1 MDGDRIKMNTFSPS
15 DSPLLNIKEV
25 HDGEYHA
32 AGVSAATGDGLVTT
46 LNCEDEPIR
55 IPGSIQR
62 HGFML
67 LLDKREEHVIGASE
81 NAEEFLAVPLKLILG
96 ASVDTILA
104 REVLAALRAG
114 IRSDETASLL
124 TFLGSFKMRDELH
137 SVVTHLVGDLRVL
150 EFERLEHLVSP
161 ELMNSVITN
170 FVATLSKLNG
180 EAELL
185 QAITRQVK
193 DLTGFDRVLLYRFD
207 QAGHGTVLTEENNGT
222 LPSYLD
228 LRFPA
233 SDIPQQARE
242 LYVLNT
248 VRIIPDATY
257 VPSPLRA
264 SAQKTVEGL
273 DLSMS
278 LLRSVSPIH
287 LQYMRNMGTL
297 SSMSISIVCD
307 GKLWGL
313 ISGHHAMP
321 HSVPYLVRSAC
332 DLLTRIVSSQL
343 MAFRTASKLEKMM
356 HFHGVHRMML
366 THMAAENDYVA
377 AIASQMSYL
386 AQVTDGEGAAL
397 VIDGHCEMHGQTP
410 GEHAIHRLAAWMDAQ
425 PDLMLFESRHLKREI
440 DWADE
445 ISDVASG
452 LLAIRISDVRQSYL
466 MWFRPE
472 VVRTVNWAGE
482 PPTLSDG
489 QSNTDR
495 EKSLHPRE
503 SFRIWKEMVRGRS
516 APWTEMEIESAREFR
531 NALVTIGL
539 KRAEE
544 AVELSEARFR
554 QLTHALPSPVWTSDD
569 DGQLTYVNQKWRD
582 QQLGERGRWYEQ
594 VGLSPE
600 EEARC
605 DELWKTA
612 VATGATFEAELRFH
626 TGSEAVERWNLVRSI
641 PFLKADG
648 TRAGW
653 VGACTDLTDRRDRE
667 AARRMAEKLALTGRM
682 TSVIAHEINNPLE
695 AITNVLYL
703 MGQEVKGNASA
714 LNYIEMAQYE
724 IERISG
730 ITKQTLRWSKDST
743 QHAEFATAGELF
755 DDVVRLFAAKIR
767 NRQITVTIVGGESLR
782 FHGVIGQIRQVMANL
797 VSNALDA
804 VSVGGRVWLEATANN
819 GELEILVRDEGE
831 GMDEKTQRQLF
842 RPFFSTKGDL
852 GNGLGLYISNE
863 IVERHG
869 GRLAVESTLGVG
881 TTMRIRLPNAVADNL
896 TSAPDVD

>member
-1 MDGDRIKMNTFSPS
+1 MISIS
-15 DSPLLNIKEV
+15 
-25 HDGEYHA
+25 
-32 AGVSAATGDGLVTT
+32 
-46 LNCEDEPIR
+46 NCEDEPIR

-67 LLDKREEHVIGASE
+67 LLDKREDHVVAASE
-81 NAEEFLAVPLKLILG
+81 NAEEFLGVPLKLILG
-96 ASVDTILA
+96 ASVDTILG

-114 IRSDETASLL
+114 IRSGGL

-137 SVVTHLVGDLRVL
+137 SVVTHLVSDLRML
-150 EFERLEHLVSP
+150 EFERLDQLVSP

-170 FVATLSKLNG
+170 FVAALSKLNG
-180 EAELL
+180 ETELL

-207 QAGHGTVLTEENNGT
+207 EAGHGTVLAEENNGT

-228 LRFPA
+228 LRFPS

-264 SAQKTVEGL
+264 TTPSTVAGL

-287 LQYMRNMGTL
+287 LEYMRNMGTQ

-313 ISGHHAMP
+313 ISGHHAKP

-343 MAFRTASKLEKMM
+343 MAFRTASRLEKMM
-356 HFHGVHRMML
+356 HFHGVHRRML

-386 AQVTDGEGAAL
+386 AQVTDADGVAL
-397 VIDGHCEMHGQTP
+397 IIDGHCEMHGQTP
-410 GEHAIHRLAAWMDAQ
+410 QEQAIRRLAAWMDAQ
-425 PDLMLFESRHLKREI
+425 PELKFFESRHLKREI
-440 DWADE
+440 EWAE
-445 ISDVASG
+445 EFSDVASG

-482 PPTLSDG
+482 PPTLSNG
-489 QSNTDR
+489 QSNGNR

-516 APWTEMEIESAREFR
+516 APWSEMEIESAREFR
-531 NALVTIGL
+531 NALVTISL

-554 QLTHALPSPVWTSDD
+554 QLTHAMPSPVWTSDD
-569 DGQLTYVNQKWRD
+569 DGQLTYVNQRWRD
-582 QQLGERGRWYEQ
+582 EKLGERGRWYEQ
-594 VGLSPE
+594 VGLGAE

-605 DELWKTA
+605 GQLWKTA
-612 VATGATFEAELRFH
+612 VAGGATFEAELRFH
-626 TGSEAVERWNLVRSI
+626 AGSEDVQRWNLVRSI
-641 PFLKADG
+641 PFLRADD

-653 VGACTDLTDRRDRE
+653 VGTCTDLTDRRERE
-667 AARRMAEKLALTGRM
+667 AAIRMAEKLALTGRM

-703 MGQEVKGNASA
+703 VGQEVQGNASA

-724 IERISG
+724 LERISG
-730 ITKQTLRWSKDST
+730 ITKQTLRWSKDSI
-743 QHAEFATAGELF
+743 QQAEFAAAGALF

-767 NRQITVTIVGGESLR
+767 NRHIIVTTTGGESLH
-782 FHGVIGQIRQVMANL
+782 FYGVIGQIRQVIANV

-804 VSVGGRVWLEATANN
+804 VPVGGRVWLEATT
-819 GELEILVRDEGE
+819 GEGGLEIVVRDEGE
-831 GMDEKTQRQLF
+831 GMSEETQRQLF

-852 GNGLGLYISNE
+852 GNGLGLYISHE

-869 GRLAVESTLGVG
+869 GHIAVESTQGIG
-881 TTMRIRLPNAVADNL
+881 TTMRITLPDPAREKL
-896 TSAPDVD
+896 TSDSDVN

>member
-1 MDGDRIKMNTFSPS
+1 MKPLFPP
-15 DSPLLNIKEV
+15 DSPLLNIQEV
-25 HDGEYHA
+25 HAGEYHA
-32 AGVSAATGDGLVTT
+32 TAATSATSQEVTT
-46 LNCEDEPIR
+46 IHNCEDEPIR

-67 LLDKREEHVIGASE
+67 LLDERAEHVFAASE

-96 ASVDTILA
+96 APVDTILE

-114 IRSDETASLL
+114 IRSDETGSLL
-124 TFLGSFKMRDELH
+124 TFLGSFKMRDDLH
-137 SVVTHLVGDLRVL
+137 SVVMHSVGDIRVL
-150 EFERLEHLVSP
+150 EFERLDHLVKP

-180 EAELL
+180 EMELL
-185 QAITRQVK
+185 QAITGQVR
-193 DLTGFDRVLLYRFD
+193 DLTGFDRVMLYRFD

-233 SDIPQQARE
+233 TDIPQQARE
-242 LYVLNT
+242 LYLLNT

-257 VPSPLRA
+257 VPSPLQA
-264 SAQKTVEGL
+264 VTQKTVEGL

-278 LLRSVSPIH
+278 LLRSVSPVH
-287 LQYMRNMGTL
+287 VEYMRNMGTL
-297 SSMSISIVCD
+297 SSMSISIVCE
-307 GKLWGL
+307 GRLWGL
-313 ISGHHAMP
+313 ISGHHAKP

-332 DLLTRIVSSQL
+332 DLLTRIVASQL
-343 MAFRTASKLEKMM
+343 TAFRTASKLEKMM
-356 HFHGVHRMML
+356 HFHKVHRRML
-366 THMAAENDYVA
+366 THMAAENDYVS

-386 AQVTDGEGAAL
+386 AQVTDGRGAAL
-397 VIDGHCEMHGQTP
+397 IMDGQCAMHGQTP
-410 GEHAIHRLAAWMDAQ
+410 GEPAVRRLAQWMDAQ
-425 PDLMLFESRHLKREI
+425 PELMLFETRNLKQEI

-452 LLAIRISDVRQSYL
+452 LVAIRISDVRQGYL

-482 PPTLSDG
+482 PPMLSDG
-489 QSNTDR
+489 QSHDNR
-495 EKSLHPRE
+495 GKSLHPRE
-503 SFRIWKEMVRGRS
+503 SFKKWKEMVRGQS

-531 NALVTIGL
+531 NALMTISL

-554 QLTHALPSPVWTSDD
+554 QLTHALPNPVWTSDD
-569 DGQLTYVNQKWRD
+569 GGRLTYVNQKWRD
-582 QQLGERGRWYEQ
+582 QRLGEHGRWYEQ
-594 VGLSPE
+594 AGLGPE

-605 DELWKTA
+605 GQLWKTA
-612 VATGATFEAELRFH
+612 VDAGATFEAELRFH
-626 TGSEAVERWNLVRSI
+626 AGSDDVERWNLVRSI
-641 PFLKADG
+641 PFLRADN

-653 VGACTDLTDRRDRE
+653 VGTCTDLTDRRERE
-667 AARRMAEKLALTGRM
+667 AAVRTAEKLALTGRM

-703 MGQEVKGNASA
+703 MGQQLQGDASA
-714 LNYIEMAQYE
+714 LNYIEMVQYE

-730 ITKQTLRWSKDST
+730 ITKQTLRWSKESI
-743 QHAEFATAGELF
+743 QHAQSATAGVLF

-767 NRQITVTIVGGESLR
+767 NRQISVTIAGGESLR
-782 FHGVIGQIRQVMANL
+782 FHGVLGQIRQVMANL

-804 VSVGGRVWLEATANN
+804 VSVGGRVWLEATA
-819 GELEILVRDEGE
+819 GEGVLEITVRDEGT
-831 GMDEKTQRQLF
+831 GMSEETQRQLF

-863 IVERHG
+863 IMERHG
-869 GRLAVESTLGVG
+869 GRLTVESTLGMG
-881 TTMRIRLPNAVADNL
+881 TTMRITLPDSAVEKATLDSDL
-896 TSAPDVD
+896 ATTLQ

>member
-1 MDGDRIKMNTFSPS
+1 MDGNCIKTNSLFRG
-15 DSPLLNIKEV
+15 DSTLLNIQQV
-25 HDGEYHA
+25 HDGEYHT
-32 AGVSAATGDGLVTT
+32 AGVSAATGDGVLTT
-46 LNCEDEPIR
+46 RNCEDEPIR
-55 IPGSIQR
+55 VPGSIQR

-67 LLDKREEHVIGASE
+67 LLDRREEHVVAASE
-81 NAEEFLAVPLKLILG
+81 NVEEFLALPLKLILG
-96 ASVDTILA
+96 ASVDTILG

-114 IRSDETASLL
+114 TRADETSSLL

-137 SVVTHLVGDLRVL
+137 SVVTHRVGDLRVL
-150 EFERLEHLVSP
+150 EFERLERLVSP

-170 FVATLSKLNG
+170 FVATLGKLNG
-180 EAELL
+180 ETELL

-193 DLTGFDRVLLYRFD
+193 DLTGFDRVLLYSFD

-228 LRFPA
+228 MRFPA

-242 LYVLNT
+242 LYILNT

-264 SAQKTVEGL
+264 FAQKTVEGL
-273 DLSMS
+273 DMSMS

-313 ISGHHAMP
+313 ISGHHAKP

-343 MAFRTASKLEKMM
+343 IAFRTASKLEKMM

-386 AQVTDGEGAAL
+386 AQVTDGGGAAL
-397 VIDGHCEMHGQTP
+397 IIDGHCEMYGQTP
-410 GEHAIHRLAAWMDAQ
+410 GEQAIRRLAAWMYAQ
-425 PDLMLFESRHLKREI
+425 PDLTLFESQHLKREI
-440 DWADE
+440 EWADE

-489 QSNTDR
+489 QSNGNR
-495 EKSLHPRE
+495 ETSLHPRE

-544 AVELSEARFR
+544 AVELGEARFR

-582 QQLGERGRWYEQ
+582 QRLGERGRWYEQ
-594 VGLSPE
+594 VMLSAE
-600 EEARC
+600 EVVRC
-605 DELWKTA
+605 RELWKTA
-612 VATGATFEAELRFH
+612 VADGSTFEAELRFH
-626 TGSEAVERWNLVRSI
+626 SGSEDVERWNLVRSI
-641 PFLKADG
+641 PFLRVDG

-653 VGACTDLTDRRDRE
+653 VGTCTDLTDRRERE
-667 AARRMAEKLALTGRM
+667 TALRMAEKLALTGRM

-695 AITNVLYL
+695 AITNILYL
-703 MGQEVKGNASA
+703 MGQEVGGNPSA
-714 LNYIEMAQYE
+714 LSYIEMAQYE

-730 ITKQTLRWSKDST
+730 ITKQTLRWSKDSI
-743 QHAEFATAGELF
+743 QQAEFSTAGELF

-782 FHGVIGQIRQVMANL
+782 FHGVIGQVRQVMANL

-804 VSVGGRVWLEATANN
+804 VPAGGRVWLEAKTGE
-819 GELEILVRDEGE
+819 GELEIAVRDEGE
-831 GMDEKTQRQLF
+831 GMSEETQRQLF

-869 GRLAVESTLGVG
+869 GRLAVESAPGIG
-881 TTMRIRLPNAVADNL
+881 TTMRITLPNVA
-896 TSAPDVD
+896 AE

>member
-1 MDGDRIKMNTFSPS
+1 M
-15 DSPLLNIKEV
+15 
-25 HDGEYHA
+25 
-32 AGVSAATGDGLVTT
+32 TT
-46 LNCEDEPIR
+46 IVNCEDEPIR

-67 LLDKREEHVIGASE
+67 LLDKRAEHVVGASE
-81 NAEEFLAVPLKLILG
+81 NAEEFQALPLKLILG
-96 ASVDTILA
+96 AAVDTILE
-104 REVLAALRAG
+104 REVLAALQAG
-114 IRSDETASLL
+114 IRSNETGSLL

-137 SVVTHLVGDLRVL
+137 SVVTHRVGDIRVL
-150 EFERLEHLVSP
+150 EFERLDHLVSP

-180 EAELL
+180 ETELL

-242 LYVLNT
+242 LYVLNS

-264 SAQKTVEGL
+264 TTQETVEGL

-287 LQYMRNMGTL
+287 LEYMRNMGTQA
-297 SSMSISIVCD
+297 SMSISIICD

-313 ISGHHAMP
+313 ISGHHAKP

-343 MAFRTASKLEKMM
+343 MAFRTASKLEKMV
-356 HFHGVHRMML
+356 HFHDVHRRML

-377 AIASQMSYL
+377 AIASQMNYL
-386 AQVTDGEGAAL
+386 AQVTDGDGAAII
-397 VIDGHCEMHGQTP
+397 IDGHCEMYGQTP
-410 GEHAIHRLAAWMDAQ
+410 PEQAIHKLATWMDAQ
-425 PDLMLFESRHLKREI
+425 PELMLFQSQHLKRDIE
-440 DWADE
+440 WADE

-482 PPTLSDG
+482 PPTLG
-489 QSNTDR
+489 ESNSNR
-495 EKSLHPRE
+495 EKNLHPRE

-516 APWTEMEIESAREFR
+516 ASWTEMEIESAREFR
-531 NALVTIGL
+531 NALVTISL

-569 DGQLTYVNQKWRD
+569 DGHLTYVNQKWRD
-582 QQLGERGRWYEQ
+582 QKLGERGRWYEQ
-594 VGLSPE
+594 VGLGPD

-605 DELWKTA
+605 GELWKAA
-612 VATGATFEAELRFH
+612 VAVGVTFEAELLFH
-626 TGSEAVERWNLVRSI
+626 AGSDNVERWNLVRSI
-641 PFLKADG
+641 PFLRADD

-653 VGACTDLTDRRDRE
+653 VGACTDLTDRRERE
-667 AARRMAEKLALTGRM
+667 AALRMAEKLALTGRM

-695 AITNVLYL
+695 ALTNVLYL
-703 MGQEVKGNASA
+703 VGQEVRGNSSA

-724 IERISG
+724 LERISG
-730 ITKQTLRWSKDST
+730 ITKQTLRWSKDSSP
-743 QHAEFATAGELF
+743 QADVASAGDLF
-755 DDVVRLFAAKIR
+755 NDVVRLFAAKIR
-767 NRQITVTIVGGESLR
+767 NRHITVTIVGGESLR
-782 FHGVIGQIRQVMANL
+782 FHGVVGQIRQVMANL

-804 VSVGGRVWLEATANN
+804 VSVGGRVWLEATN
-819 GELEILVRDEGE
+819 GGRGLEIVVRDEGE
-831 GMDEKTQRQLF
+831 GMSEETQRQLF

-869 GRLAVESTLGVG
+869 GRLEVESALGIG
-881 TTMRIRLPNAVADNL
+881 TTMRITL
-896 TSAPDVD
+896 PDVPRDK

>member
-1 MDGDRIKMNTFSPS
+1 M
-15 DSPLLNIKEV
+15 
-25 HDGEYHA
+25 
-32 AGVSAATGDGLVTT
+32 TT
-46 LNCEDEPIR
+46 ILNCEDEPIR

-67 LLDKREEHVIGASE
+67 LLDMRAEHVVAASE
-81 NAEEFLAVPLKLILG
+81 NAEEFLALPLKLILG
-96 ASVDTILA
+96 ASVDTILE

-114 IRSDETASLL
+114 IRSDETGSLL

-137 SVVTHLVGDLRVL
+137 SVVTHRVGDVRVL
-150 EFERLEHLVSP
+150 EFERLDHLVSP

-170 FVATLSKLNG
+170 FVAALSKLNG
-180 EAELL
+180 ETELL

-242 LYVLNT
+242 LYVLNS

-264 SAQKTVEGL
+264 TTQGTVEGL
-273 DLSMS
+273 DLGMS
-278 LLRSVSPIH
+278 LLRSVSPYH
-287 LQYMRNMGTL
+287 LEYMRNMGTQA
-297 SSMSISIVCD
+297 SMSISIICD

-313 ISGHHAMP
+313 ISGHHARP

-343 MAFRTASKLEKMM
+343 MAFRTASKLEKMV
-356 HFHGVHRMML
+356 HFHNVHRRML

-377 AIASQMSYL
+377 AITSQMNYL
-386 AQVTDGEGAAL
+386 AQVTDGDGAAL
-397 VIDGHCEMHGQTP
+397 IIDGHCEMYGQTP
-410 GEHAIHRLAAWMDAQ
+410 PEQAIQKLATWMDAQ
-425 PDLMLFESRHLKREI
+425 PELMLFESQHLKRDIE
-440 DWADE
+440 WADE

-482 PPTLSDG
+482 PPTLG
-489 QSNTDR
+489 ESNSNR
-495 EKSLHPRE
+495 EKKLHPRE

-531 NALVTIGL
+531 NALMTISL

-569 DGQLTYVNQKWRD
+569 DGHLTYVNQKWRD
-582 QQLGERGRWYEQ
+582 QKLGERGRWYEQ
-594 VGLSPE
+594 VGLGPD

-605 DELWKTA
+605 GQLWKAA
-612 VATGATFEAELRFH
+612 VAVGVTFEAELLFH
-626 TGSEAVERWNLVRSI
+626 AGSDKVERWTLVRSI
-641 PFLKADG
+641 PFLRADD

-653 VGACTDLTDRRDRE
+653 VGTCTDLTDRRERE
-667 AARRMAEKLALTGRM
+667 AALRMAEKLALTGRM

-695 AITNVLYL
+695 ALTNVLYL
-703 MGQEVKGNASA
+703 VGQEVRGNSSA

-724 IERISG
+724 LERISG
-730 ITKQTLRWSKDST
+730 ITKQTLRWSKDSSP
-743 QHAEFATAGELF
+743 QAEFASAGDLF
-755 DDVVRLFAAKIR
+755 NDVVRLFAAKIR
-767 NRQITVTIVGGESLR
+767 NRHITVTIVGGESLR
-782 FHGVIGQIRQVMANL
+782 FHGVVGQIRQVMANL

-804 VSVGGRVWLEATANN
+804 VSVGGRVWLEATN
-819 GELEILVRDEGE
+819 GGSGLEIVVRDEGE
-831 GMDEKTQRQLF
+831 GMSEETQRQLF

-869 GRLAVESTLGVG
+869 GRLEVESALGIG
-881 TTMRIRLPNAVADNL
+881 TTMRITL
-896 TSAPDVD
+896 PDVPRDK

>member
-1 MDGDRIKMNTFSPS
+1 MDADRDAGCIEMNTLFPRGSS
-15 DSPLLNIKEV
+15 LLNIQQV
-25 HDGEYHA
+25 HAGEYHA
-32 AGVSAATGDGLVTT
+32 AAASSATGEQMITV

-67 LLDKREEHVIGASE
+67 LLDRRAEHVVAASE
-81 NAEEFLAVPLKLILG
+81 NAEEFLALPLKLILG
-96 ASVDTILA
+96 ASVDTILE

-114 IRSDETASLL
+114 IRSGETGSLL

-137 SVVTHLVGDLRVL
+137 SVVTHRVGDLRVL
-150 EFERLEHLVSP
+150 EFERLDHLVSP

-180 EAELL
+180 ETELL

-264 SAQKTVEGL
+264 TTQPTVEGL

-287 LQYMRNMGTL
+287 LEYMRNMGTL

-313 ISGHHAMP
+313 ISGHHAKP

-356 HFHGVHRMML
+356 HFHGVHRRML

-397 VIDGHCEMHGQTP
+397 IIDGHCEMHGQTP
-410 GEHAIHRLAAWMDAQ
+410 AEQAIHRLAAWMDAQ
-425 PDLMLFESRHLKREI
+425 PELMLFESRHLKREI
-440 DWADE
+440 EWADE

-482 PPTLSDG
+482 PPVRSDG
-489 QSNTDR
+489 QSNSNR
-495 EKSLHPRE
+495 AKSLHPRE
-503 SFRIWKEMVRGRS
+503 SFRIWKEMVRGQS

-531 NALVTIGL
+531 NALVTISL

-569 DGQLTYVNQKWRD
+569 DGRLTYVNQKWRD
-582 QQLGERGRWYEQ
+582 QRLGEQGKWYER
-594 VGLSPE
+594 VGLAPE

-605 DELWKTA
+605 GLLWKAA
-612 VATGATFEAELRFH
+612 VAAGATFEAELRFH
-626 TGSEAVERWNLVRSI
+626 AGSEDVERWNLVRSI
-641 PFLKADG
+641 PFLRADD

-653 VGACTDLTDRRDRE
+653 VGTCTDLTDRRDRE
-667 AARRMAEKLALTGRM
+667 AALRMAEKLALTGRM

-695 AITNVLYL
+695 AITNLLYL
-703 MGQEVKGNASA
+703 MGQEVRGNPSA
-714 LNYIEMAQYE
+714 LNYLEMAQYE

-730 ITKQTLRWSKDST
+730 ITKQTLRWSKDSI
-743 QHAEFATAGELF
+743 QHAAFATAGELF

-767 NRQITVTIVGGESLR
+767 NRQITVTILGGEDLR
-782 FHGVIGQIRQVMANL
+782 FYGVVGQIRQVMANL

-804 VSVGGRVWLEATANN
+804 VSVGGRVWLEATT
-819 GELEILVRDEGE
+819 GEGGLEIVVRDEGE
-831 GMDEKTQRQLF
+831 GMSEETQRQLF
-842 RPFFSTKGDL
+842 HPFFSTKGDL
-852 GNGLGLYISNE
+852 GNGLGLYLSNE
-863 IVERHG
+863 IMERHG
-869 GRLAVESTLGVG
+869 GRVAVESTLGVG
-881 TTMRIRLPNAVADNL
+881 SNDADQL
-896 TSAPDVD
+896 A

>member
-1 MDGDRIKMNTFSPS
+1 MDADCIEMKTLFPS
-15 DSPLLNIKEV
+15 DEPLLNIQQV

-32 AGVSAATGDGLVTT
+32 TGGSPATAGKMVTL
-46 LNCEDEPIR
+46 LNCEAEPIR
-55 IPGSIQR
+55 IPGSIQQ

-67 LLDKREEHVIGASE
+67 LLDGQGKHLVGASE
-81 NAEEFLAVPLKLILG
+81 NAQEFLALPLKLILG
-96 ASVDTILA
+96 ASVDTILE
-104 REVLAALRAG
+104 REVLAALRAE
-114 IRSDETASLL
+114 IHSDETSSLL
-124 TFLGSFKMRDELH
+124 TYLGSFKMRDELY
-137 SVVTHLVGDLRVL
+137 SVVTHRVGDKRVL
-150 EFERLEHLVSP
+150 EFERLDRLVSP

-180 EAELL
+180 ETELL

-207 QAGHGTVLTEENNGT
+207 EAGHGTVLTEENNGT

-233 SDIPQQARE
+233 TDIPQQARE
-242 LYVLNT
+242 LYILNT
-248 VRIIPDATY
+248 VRIIPDAAY

-264 SAQKTVEGL
+264 ATQQTVEGL

-287 LQYMRNMGTL
+287 LEYMRNMRTL

-313 ISGHHAMP
+313 ISGHHAKP

-343 MAFRTASKLEKMM
+343 MAFSTASKLAKMM
-356 HFHGVHRMML
+356 QFHGVHRKML

-386 AQVTDGEGAAL
+386 AQVTDADGAAL
-397 VIDGHCEMHGQTP
+397 IIDGHCAMHGQTP
-410 GEHAIHRLAAWMDAQ
+410 GEQAIRRLAAWMDAQ
-425 PDLMLFESRHLKREI
+425 PELMLFQSRHLEREI
-440 DWADE
+440 EWANE
-445 ISDVASG
+445 ITDLASG
-452 LLAIRISDVRQSYL
+452 LLAVRISDVRQSYL

-489 QSNTDR
+489 QNNSNR
-495 EKSLHPRE
+495 EKSLQPRE
-503 SFRIWKEMVRGRS
+503 SFRIWKEMVRGQS
-516 APWTEMEIESAREFR
+516 APWTEMEIQSAREFR
-531 NALVTIGL
+531 NALVTISL

-569 DGQLTYVNQKWRD
+569 DAQLTYVNQKWRD
-582 QQLGERGRWYEQ
+582 QGLGEKGRWYEG
-594 VGLSPE
+594 VGLVPE

-605 DELWKTA
+605 RQLWKTA
-612 VATGATFEAELRFH
+612 IDAGTAFEAELRFH
-626 TGSEAVERWNLVRSI
+626 AGSEDVERWNLVRAI
-641 PFLKADG
+641 PFLRADR

-653 VGACTDLTDRRDRE
+653 VGTCTDLTDRRDRE
-667 AARRMAEKLALTGRM
+667 AALRMAEKLALTGRM
-682 TSVIAHEINNPLE
+682 TNVIAHEINNPLE
-695 AITNVLYL
+695 AIINVLYL
-703 MGQEVKGNASA
+703 IGQEVQGNTSA
-714 LNYIEMAQYE
+714 LRYIEMAQYE

-730 ITKQTLRWSKDST
+730 ITKQTLRWSKDSI
-743 QHAEFATAGELF
+743 QQAEFSTAGDLF
-755 DDVVRLFAAKIR
+755 DDVLRLFAAKIR
-767 NRQITVTIVGGESLR
+767 NRQITVTIAGGESLP

-804 VSVGGRVWLEATANN
+804 VPVGGHVWLEATA
-819 GELEILVRDEGE
+819 GEGKLEISVRDQGA
-831 GMDEKTQRQLF
+831 GMSEETQRQLF

-869 GRLAVESTLGVG
+869 GRLTVESALGMG
-881 TTMRIRLPNAVADNL
+881 TTMRISLPAV
-896 TSAPDVD
+896 SAEKLASNSAID

>member
-1 MDGDRIKMNTFSPS
+1 MITIS
-15 DSPLLNIKEV
+15 
-25 HDGEYHA
+25 
-32 AGVSAATGDGLVTT
+32 
-46 LNCEDEPIR
+46 NCEDEPIR
-55 IPGSIQR
+55 TPGSIQR

-67 LLDKREEHVIGASE
+67 LLDKREEHVVAASE

-96 ASVDTILA
+96 ASVDMILG

-114 IRSDETASLL
+114 IRSDETGSL
-124 TFLGSFKMRDELH
+124 TFLGSFKMRDELY
-137 SVVTHLVGDLRVL
+137 SVVTHRAGDLRVL
-150 EFERLEHLVSP
+150 EFERLDRLVSP

-170 FVATLSKLNG
+170 FVAALSKLDG
-180 EAELL
+180 ETELL

-193 DLTGFDRVLLYRFD
+193 DLTEFDRVLLYRFD
-207 QAGHGTVLTEENNGT
+207 QAGHGIVLTEENNGT

-233 SDIPQQARE
+233 TDIPQQARE
-242 LYVLNT
+242 LYVLNS

-257 VPSPLRA
+257 VPSPLRTINQ
-264 SAQKTVEGL
+264 STVEGL

-287 LQYMRNMGTL
+287 LEYMRNMGTQ

-313 ISGHHAMP
+313 ISGHHAKP

-343 MAFRTASKLEKMM
+343 MAFRTASRLEKMM
-356 HFHGVHRMML
+356 HFHGVHRRML

-377 AIASQMSYL
+377 AIASQMSCM
-386 AQVTDGEGAAL
+386 AQVTDADGVAL
-397 VIDGHCEMHGQTP
+397 IIDGHCETHGQTP
-410 GEHAIHRLAAWMDAQ
+410 GEEAIRRLAAWMDAQ
-425 PDLMLFESRHLKREI
+425 PEFKFFESRHLKREI
-440 DWADE
+440 VWAE
-445 ISDVASG
+445 EFSDVASG

-482 PPTLSDG
+482 PPMLRDG
-489 QSNTDR
+489 QSNSNRD
-495 EKSLHPRE
+495 KSLHPRE

-582 QQLGERGRWYEQ
+582 QRLGERGRWYEQ
-594 VGLSPE
+594 VGLGAE

-605 DELWKTA
+605 RQLWKAAVTA
-612 VATGATFEAELRFH
+612 GTTFEAELRFH
-626 TGSEAVERWNLVRSI
+626 AGAEDVERWNLVRSI
-641 PFLKADG
+641 PFLRADD

-653 VGACTDLTDRRDRE
+653 VGTCTDLTDRRERE
-667 AARRMAEKLALTGRM
+667 AALRMAEKLALTGRM

-703 MGQEVKGNASA
+703 VGQELQGNASA
-714 LNYIEMAQYE
+714 LKYIDMAQYE
-724 IERISG
+724 LERISG
-730 ITKQTLRWSKDST
+730 ITKQTLRWSKDSI
-743 QHAEFATAGELF
+743 QQAEFATAGALF

-767 NRQITVTIVGGESLR
+767 NRHISVTIAGGESLR
-782 FHGVIGQIRQVMANL
+782 FYGVLGQIRQVMANL

-804 VSVGGRVWLEATANN
+804 VPVGGRVWLEATA
-819 GELEILVRDEGE
+819 GEGGLEIVVRDEGE
-831 GMDEKTQRQLF
+831 GMSEETQRQLF

-869 GRLAVESTLGVG
+869 GRLTVESTVGVG
-881 TTMRIRLPNAVADNL
+881 TMMRITLPDAARED
-896 TSAPDVD
+896 

>member
-1 MDGDRIKMNTFSPS
+1 MDGDRDADCIEMNTLFPR
-15 DSPLLNIKEV
+15 DSPLLNIQEV
-25 HDGEYHA
+25 HAGEYHA
-32 AGVSAATGDGLVTT
+32 AAASSATGEGMITT

-67 LLDKREEHVIGASE
+67 LLDKRAEHVVAASE
-81 NAEEFLAVPLKLILG
+81 NAEEFLALPLKLILG
-96 ASVDTILA
+96 APVDMILE

-114 IRSDETASLL
+114 IRSDETGSLL

-137 SVVTHLVGDLRVL
+137 SVVTHRVGDIRVL
-150 EFERLEHLVSP
+150 EFERLDHLVSP

-180 EAELL
+180 ETELL

-207 QAGHGTVLTEENNGT
+207 EAGHGTVLTEENNGI

-233 SDIPQQARE
+233 SDIPKQARE

-264 SAQKTVEGL
+264 TTQKTVEGL

-287 LQYMRNMGTL
+287 LEYMRNMNTL

-313 ISGHHAMP
+313 ISGHHAKP

-356 HFHGVHRMML
+356 HFHGVHRRML

-386 AQVTDGEGAAL
+386 AQVTDGDGAAL
-397 VIDGHCEMHGQTP
+397 IIDGHCEMHGQTP
-410 GEHAIHRLAAWMDAQ
+410 GEQVIHRLAAWMDAQ
-425 PDLMLFESRHLKREI
+425 PELMLFESRHLKQEI
-440 DWADE
+440 EWADE

-452 LLAIRISDVRQSYL
+452 FLAIRISDVRQSYL

-482 PPTLSDG
+482 PATLSDG
-489 QSNTDR
+489 QSTSNR

-531 NALVTIGL
+531 NALVTISL

-582 QQLGERGRWYEQ
+582 QRLGERGRWYET

-605 DELWKTA
+605 GQLWKAA
-612 VATGATFEAELRFH
+612 VAAGTTFEAELRFH
-626 TGSEAVERWNLVRSI
+626 AGLEHVERWNLVRSI
-641 PFLKADG
+641 PFLKADA

-653 VGACTDLTDRRDRE
+653 VGTCTDLTDRRERE

-703 MGQEVKGNASA
+703 MGQEVRGNTSA
-714 LNYIEMAQYE
+714 LNYIEMAQHE

-730 ITKQTLRWSKDST
+730 ITKQTLRWSKDSI
-743 QHAEFATAGELF
+743 QQAEFGTAGDLF

-767 NRQITVTIVGGESLR
+767 NRQITVTIAGGEGLR

-804 VSVGGRVWLEATANN
+804 VSVGGRVWLEATT
-819 GELEILVRDEGE
+819 GEGGLEILVRDEGE
-831 GMDEKTQRQLF
+831 GMSEETQRQLF

-869 GRLAVESTLGVG
+869 GRLAVESTLGIG
-881 TTMRIRLPNAVADNL
+881 TTMRMSL
-896 TSAPDVD
+896 PDVAR

>member
-1 MDGDRIKMNTFSPS
+1 MI
-15 DSPLLNIKEV
+15 
-25 HDGEYHA
+25 
-32 AGVSAATGDGLVTT
+32 T
-46 LNCEDEPIR
+46 LSNCEDEPIR
-55 IPGSIQR
+55 IPGSIQG

-67 LLDKREEHVIGASE
+67 LLNKPEEHVIAASE
-81 NAEEFLAVPLKLILG
+81 NAGEFLAVPFKLILG
-96 ASVDTILA
+96 ATVDTILG

-114 IRSDETASLL
+114 TRSDETGSL
-124 TFLGSFKMRDELH
+124 TFLGSFKMRDELY
-137 SVVTHLVGDLRVL
+137 SVVTHRVGDLRVL
-150 EFERLEHLVSP
+150 EFERLDHLVSP

-180 EAELL
+180 ETELL
-185 QAITRQVK
+185 QAITRQVR

-207 QAGHGTVLTEENNGT
+207 QAGHGTVLAEESNGA

-242 LYVLNT
+242 LYVLNS

-264 SAQKTVEGL
+264 TTQSTIEGL

-287 LQYMRNMGTL
+287 LEYMRNMGTQ
-297 SSMSISIVCD
+297 SSMSISIICE

-313 ISGHHAMP
+313 ISGHHAKP

-343 MAFRTASKLEKMM
+343 MAFRTASRLEKMM
-356 HFHGVHRMML
+356 HFHGVHRRML

-386 AQVTDGEGAAL
+386 AQVTDADGVAL
-397 VIDGHCEMHGQTP
+397 IIDGHCEMHGHTP
-410 GEHAIHRLAAWMDAQ
+410 GERAIRRLAAWMDAQ
-425 PDLMLFESRHLKREI
+425 PELNFFESRHLKREI
-440 DWADE
+440 EWADE
-445 ISDVASG
+445 INDMASG

-472 VVRTVNWAGE
+472 VVSTVNWAGE

-489 QSNTDR
+489 QSNSNR

-531 NALVTIGL
+531 NALVTISL

-582 QQLGERGRWYEQ
+582 QRLGERGRWYEQ
-594 VGLSPE
+594 VGLGAE

-605 DELWKTA
+605 DQLWKTA
-612 VATGATFEAELRFH
+612 VAAGATFEAELRFH
-626 TGSEAVERWNLVRSI
+626 AGSEKAERWNLVRSI
-641 PFLKADG
+641 PFLRADD

-653 VGACTDLTDRRDRE
+653 VGTCTDLTDRRERE
-667 AARRMAEKLALTGRM
+667 AALRMAEKLALTGRM

-703 MGQEVKGNASA
+703 VGQEVQGNASA
-714 LNYIEMAQYE
+714 LKYIDMAQYE
-724 IERISG
+724 LERISG
-730 ITKQTLRWSKDST
+730 ITKQTLRWSKDSI
-743 QHAEFATAGELF
+743 QQAECATAGDLF
-755 DDVVRLFAAKIR
+755 DDVIRLFAAKIR
-767 NRQITVTIVGGESLR
+767 NRQITVTIAGGESLR
-782 FHGVIGQIRQVMANL
+782 FYGVIGQIRQVMANL

-804 VSVGGRVWLEATANN
+804 VPVGGRVWLDAMT
-819 GELEILVRDEGE
+819 GEGGSEILVRDEGE
-831 GMDEKTQRQLF
+831 GMSEETQRQLF

-852 GNGLGLYISNE
+852 GNGLGLYISHE

-869 GRLAVESTLGVG
+869 GRLSVESTLGTG
-881 TTMRIRLPNAVADNL
+881 TTMRISL
-896 TSAPDVD
+896 PDVARDEVTSDSDVD

>member
-1 MDGDRIKMNTFSPS
+1 MITIS
-15 DSPLLNIKEV
+15 
-25 HDGEYHA
+25 
-32 AGVSAATGDGLVTT
+32 
-46 LNCEDEPIR
+46 NCEDEPIR
-55 IPGSIQR
+55 IPGSVQR

-67 LLDKREEHVIGASE
+67 LLDKREELVVAASE

-96 ASVDTILA
+96 ASVDTILG

-114 IRSDETASLL
+114 TRSDETGSL

-137 SVVTHLVGDLRVL
+137 SVVTHRVGGLRVL
-150 EFERLEHLVSP
+150 EFERLDRLVSP

-180 EAELL
+180 ETELL

-207 QAGHGTVLTEENNGT
+207 EAGHGTILAEENNGT

-233 SDIPQQARE
+233 SDIPQQARQ
-242 LYVLNT
+242 LYLLNT

-264 SAQKTVEGL
+264 TKQSTVEGL

-287 LQYMRNMGTL
+287 LEYMRNMGTQA
-297 SSMSISIVCD
+297 SMSISIVCD

-313 ISGHHAMP
+313 ISGHHAQP

-343 MAFRTASKLEKMM
+343 MAFRTASRLEKML
-356 HFHGVHRMML
+356 HFHGVHRKML
-366 THMAAENDYVA
+366 THMATDESDYVA
-377 AIASQMSYL
+377 AIASQLTYL
-386 AQVTDGEGAAL
+386 AQVTNADGVAL
-397 VIDGHCEMHGQTP
+397 INDGHCEMHGQTP
-410 GEHAIHRLAAWMDAQ
+410 QEQAVRRLAAWMDEQ
-425 PDLMLFESRHLKREI
+425 PELKFFESRHLKREI
-440 DWADE
+440 EWVDE

-472 VVRTVNWAGE
+472 VVSTVNWAGE

-489 QSNTDR
+489 QSNGHRD
-495 EKSLHPRE
+495 KSLHPRE
-503 SFRIWKEMVRGRS
+503 SFRIWKEMVRGQS
-516 APWTEMEIESAREFR
+516 APWTEMEIESAHEFR
-531 NALVTIGL
+531 NALVTISL

-544 AVELSEARFR
+544 AVQLSEARFR

-569 DGQLTYVNQKWRD
+569 EGRLTYVNQKWRD
-582 QQLGERGRWYEQ
+582 QRLGERGRWYEQ
-594 VGLSPE
+594 VGLGAE

-605 DELWKTA
+605 AQLWKTA
-612 VATGATFEAELRFH
+612 VAAGTTFEAELRFNA
-626 TGSEAVERWNLVRSI
+626 GSEDVERWNLVRSI
-641 PFLKADG
+641 PFLRVDE

-653 VGACTDLTDRRDRE
+653 VGTCTDLTDRRERE
-667 AARRMAEKLALTGRM
+667 AALRMAEKLALTGRM

-703 MGQEVKGNASA
+703 VGQEVQGNASA

-724 IERISG
+724 LERISG
-730 ITKQTLRWSKDST
+730 ITKQTLRWSKDSI
-743 QHAEFATAGELF
+743 QQAEFAMAGGLF

-767 NRQITVTIVGGESLR
+767 NRHITVTIAGGESLR
-782 FHGVIGQIRQVMANL
+782 FYGVIGQIRQVMANL

-804 VSVGGRVWLEATANN
+804 VPVGGRVWLEATT
-819 GELEILVRDEGE
+819 GERGLEIVVRDEGE
-831 GMDEKTQRQLF
+831 GMSKETQQQLF

-869 GRLAVESTLGVG
+869 GRLAVESVLGIG
-881 TTMRIRLPNAVADNL
+881 TTMRITLPDAAREN
-896 TSAPDVD
+896 

>member
-1 MDGDRIKMNTFSPS
+1 MI
-15 DSPLLNIKEV
+15 
-25 HDGEYHA
+25 
-32 AGVSAATGDGLVTT
+32 TT
-46 LNCEDEPIR
+46 SNCEDEPIR
-55 IPGSIQR
+55 TPGSIQR

-67 LLDKREEHVIGASE
+67 LLDKREEHVVAASE

-96 ASVDTILA
+96 ASVDMILG

-114 IRSDETASLL
+114 IRSDETGSL
-124 TFLGSFKMRDELH
+124 TFLGSFKMRDELY
-137 SVVTHLVGDLRVL
+137 SVVTHRAGDLRVL
-150 EFERLEHLVSP
+150 EFERLDRLVSP

-170 FVATLSKLNG
+170 FVAALSKLDG
-180 EAELL
+180 ETELL

-193 DLTGFDRVLLYRFD
+193 DLTEFDRVLLYRFD
-207 QAGHGTVLTEENNGT
+207 QAGHGIVLTEENNGT

-233 SDIPQQARE
+233 TDIPQQARE
-242 LYVLNT
+242 LYVLNS

-257 VPSPLRA
+257 VPSPLRTINQ
-264 SAQKTVEGL
+264 STVEGL

-287 LQYMRNMGTL
+287 LEYMRNMGTQ

-313 ISGHHAMP
+313 ISGHHAKP

-343 MAFRTASKLEKMM
+343 MAFRTASRLEKMM
-356 HFHGVHRMML
+356 HFHGVHRRML

-377 AIASQMSYL
+377 AIASQMSCM
-386 AQVTDGEGAAL
+386 AQVTDADGVAL
-397 VIDGHCEMHGQTP
+397 IIDGHCETHGQTP
-410 GEHAIHRLAAWMDAQ
+410 GEEAIRRLAAWMDAQ
-425 PDLMLFESRHLKREI
+425 PEFKFFESRHLKREI
-440 DWADE
+440 VWAE
-445 ISDVASG
+445 EFSDVASG

-482 PPTLSDG
+482 PPMLRDG
-489 QSNTDR
+489 QSNSNRD
-495 EKSLHPRE
+495 KSLHPRE

-582 QQLGERGRWYEQ
+582 QRLGERGRWYEQ
-594 VGLSPE
+594 VGLGAE

-605 DELWKTA
+605 RQLWKAAVTA
-612 VATGATFEAELRFH
+612 GTTFEAELRFH
-626 TGSEAVERWNLVRSI
+626 AGAEDVERWNLVRSI
-641 PFLKADG
+641 PFLRADD

-653 VGACTDLTDRRDRE
+653 VGTCTDLTDRRERE
-667 AARRMAEKLALTGRM
+667 AALRMAEKLALTGRM

-703 MGQEVKGNASA
+703 VGQELQGNASA
-714 LNYIEMAQYE
+714 LKYIDMAQYE
-724 IERISG
+724 LERISG
-730 ITKQTLRWSKDST
+730 ITKQTLRWSKDSI
-743 QHAEFATAGELF
+743 QQAEFATAGALF

-767 NRQITVTIVGGESLR
+767 NRHISVTIAGGESLR
-782 FHGVIGQIRQVMANL
+782 FYGVLGQIRQVMANL

-804 VSVGGRVWLEATANN
+804 VPVGGRVWLEATA
-819 GELEILVRDEGE
+819 GEGGLEIVVRDEGE
-831 GMDEKTQRQLF
+831 GMSEETQRQLF

-869 GRLAVESTLGVG
+869 GRLTVESTVGVG
-881 TTMRIRLPNAVADNL
+881 TMMRITLPDAARED
-896 TSAPDVD
+896 